1 MGHGPDQQRLDF
13 NPIEA
18 TPEERER
25 IRRIALEWTREEA
38 EEDFTRLPGET
49 LEEYLRERDLYVNG
63 VVAFGGGMPKEP
75 SVAWQMVQG
84 RCRPPLPA
92 PRQLKLPFDS
102 LKPSS

>member
-18 TPEERER
+18 TPEERACMKR
-25 IRRIALEWTREEA
+25 LIDQWTREEA

-49 LEEYLRERDLYVNG
+49 LEEYLRERDLYLRDLE
-63 VVAFGGGMPKEP
+63 AFGPVMPKEP

-84 RCRPPLPA
+84 KRPLRQQ
-92 PRQLKLPFDS
+92 PRQLLLPFEG
-102 LKPSS
+102 PTP

>member
-25 IRRIALEWTREEA
+25 MRRIAAQWTREEA
-38 EEDFTRLPGET
+38 EEDFKRLPGESLAEF
-49 LEEYLRERDLYVNG
+49 LEERDRYLRDLE
-63 VVAFGGGMPKEP
+63 AFGPAMPRPP

-84 RCRPPLPA
+84 QRRPPPA
-92 PRQLKLPFDS
+92 PPRQLKLSFES
-102 LKPSS
+102 